1 MKALSDFLAIILFFA
16 VYLSTHNII
25 WATAVMVIIGI
36 IQALYFWHKQG
47 HLQTMQWINL
57 ILIVGFGGATIL
69 LRDGSFIMLKT
80 TVLSWLMALLI
91 IISQLMGKNGLKLLL
106 GKELTL
112 PETVWRNLAYAWFA
126 FFLFM
131 GGLNLIIA
139 YPFTPERE
147 AFWVNFK
154 FWGYLPIMLV
164 FSIIQGF
171 YVFRHLPQDKK

>member
-16 VYLSTHNII
+16 VYLSTHNIV

-36 IQALYFWHKQG
+36 MQTAYFWYKQKR
-47 HLQTMQWINL
+47 LETMQWLNFL
-57 ILIVGFGGATIL
+57 LIVGFGGATIL

-80 TVLSWLMALLI
+80 TVLFWLMAILI
-91 IISQLMGKNGLKLLL
+91 IVSQLMGKNGLKLIL
-106 GKELTL
+106 GKELHL
-112 PETVWRNLAYAWFA
+112 SETIWKNLAYAWFA

-147 AFWVNFK
+147 AFWVQFK
-154 FWGYLPIMLV
+154 LWGYLPLMLI
-164 FSIIQGF
+164 FSLLQGL
-171 YVFRHLPQDKK
+171 YIYRNLPQEKK